1 MSSFMER
8 IVLFIATGA
17 CSGYTPV
24 IPGTVGTLVG
34 IGIFLIFYTHSPFVY
49 AAILLLFF
57 FLAVFI
63 SDKAENILQ
72 EKDSKHIVIDEIFG
86 FMVAM
91 AFLPNRFLYIVL
103 GFFFFRL
110 FDILKIFPANRI
122 ERKLKNGY
130 GVVLD
135 DFIAGVYTN
144 LLLQGLRFLK
154 S

>member
-1 MSSFMER
+1 MER
-8 IVLFIATGA
+8 VVLFIATGA
-17 CSGYTPV
+17 YSGYSPV

-34 IGIFLIFYTHSPFVY
+34 IGIFLIFYTHSPFGYV
-49 AAILLLFF
+49 AILLLLF

-91 AFLPNRFLYIVL
+91 AFLPNRVLYIVL

-122 ERKLKNGY
+122 ERKFKNGY

-135 DFIAGVYTN
+135 DLIAGVYTN